1 MKEKILKIS
10 AVIVLI
16 IIAGFGGYYAYKR
29 STSKNV
35 LTSTK
40 YSLSKA
46 TKTNLDITVEA
57 TGAVTGV
64 NEVNVFS
71 SNTGTV
77 DGMTAKLGAAVNKG
91 DLFCKIDDS
100 TTQQAVDSAQISLQH
115 SYLELQALKNQL
127 DDLVVKAPISG
138 KVRAVYAGVG
148 DEVSSIKSTYG
159 GMAMITVGSDNS
171 YETAVPFPSSGK
183 VAEVC
188 VSAGQSVNKGDVLFR
203 LDAKTLNNTIAQKEN
218 DIKLAQKNLSD
229 KQANLAKSTIA
240 TPISGIVTVLNVK
253 NGEIVTNEKLIAT
266 ISDTSKM
273 RVTLA
278 VDELDINQVKVGQT
292 ATIKLDDIKD
302 KTFKGSVESIS
313 QSGTTTNNVTTYSVV
328 VTIDNPE
335 NVKIGMNANVSIEV
349 QSKADV
355 LTVPVEAV
363 TEKNGKKYVMVSE
376 QTSKSTS
383 ANKKA
388 SNNIRPGKLVEVKT
402 GLKNKTLIEITSGL
416 KDNQVVMTELTQTTN
431 TNNSSKSSKNKSS
444 QQGGMPGGGMSG
456 GGGMPPN

>member
-10 AVIVLI
+10 AVIFLI
-16 IIAGFGGYYAYKR
+16 IIVGFGGYYAYKK

-229 KQANLAKSTIA
+229 KQANLAKSTIS

-335 NVKIGMNANVSIEV
+335 DVKIGMNANVSIEV
-349 QSKADV
+349 QSKTDV
-355 LTVPVEAV
+355 LTVPVEAI
-363 TEKNGKKYVMVSE
+363 TERNGKKYVMVSE

-383 ANKKA
+383 SNKKA
-388 SNNIRPGKLVEVKT
+388 PNNIRQGKLVEVKT

-416 KDNQVVMTELTQTTN
+416 EENQVVMTELTQTTN
-431 TNNSSKSSKNKSS
+431 TNNNSKSSKSKSN

-456 GGGMPPN
+456 GGGMPRN

>member
-16 IIAGFGGYYAYKR
+16 LIVGFGGYYAYKK
-29 STSKNV
+29 STSKNA
-35 LTSTK
+35 LSSTK

-183 VAEVC
+183 VSEVC
-188 VSAGQSVNKGDVLFR
+188 VSAGQNVNKGDVLFR

-229 KQANLAKSTIA
+229 KQADLAKSTIS

-253 NGEIVTNEKLIAT
+253 NGEIVTDEKLIAT
-266 ISDTSKM
+266 ISDTSQM

-349 QSKADV
+349 QSKTDV
-355 LTVPVEAV
+355 LTVPVEAI

-416 KDNQVVMTELTQTTN
+416 KENQVVMTELTQTTN
-431 TNNSSKSSKNKSS
+431 TNSNSKSSKNKNN
-444 QQGGMPGGGMSG
+444 QQGGMPGGGMPG
-456 GGGMPPN
+456 GGGMPRN